1 MKEDKTI
8 RTLLT
13 EYKIYLYLTLTLLA
27 AAMLFLA
34 GCGTEPI
41 VSDIPATN
49 PPPVSPVASPT
60 QVTAASPTV
69 MPTATTPAVAVEP
82 AVIDKAPINVEK
94 ISDSTSPSQPRFEP
108 EIGEITFALDA
119 TETFQPV
126 EANILFTKGITEIH
140 AIFDYQYMSPQYTW
154 ERVWYLND
162 KEIAR
167 ISEPWA
173 SAESGTFDYFID
185 NGGAPL
191 PAGDWTLE
199 LYVKDKLRALGVFV
213 IEAEEPAE
221 SDPSLLV
228 FTKCNGDHHD
238 IYVANIDGSNE
249 QLIVNNGA
257 GPSWSPGGDAV
268 FFYGESGV
276 DRQVRDGLEY
286 IFDGVSN
293 GLAAV
298 STSPVPTTINQLNI
312 FQNLEWKQGTARWA
326 NVSPD
331 GSMIAYDAAPGGDY
345 RIYFLGTE
353 TNQQFR
359 YELIGEQGDWS
370 PDSQRVV
377 YRSGRN
383 GQTGL
388 WISNRDDSGHILLT
402 NHGTDAFPAWS
413 PDGQTIAFSR
423 EDSGN
428 VDIYTINIDGS
439 NLQRLTNTP
448 SHDTLP
454 AFTANGDIIFRT
466 ARTGHWAVWRMAPDG
481 SNPTE
486 IIADACVGHD
496 WAYSRMD
503 VWP

>member
-1 MKEDKTI
+1 MKKDKI
-8 RTLLT
+8 ILASAT
-13 EYKIYLYLTLTLLA
+13 ECKIYLYLTLISLA
-27 AAMLFLA
+27 AATLLLA
-34 GCGTEPI
+34 GCGSAPT
-41 VSDIPATN
+41 VSDTSAAELPL
-49 PPPVSPVASPT
+49 ASPPLEA
-60 QVTAASPTV
+60 AASPTII
-69 MPTATTPAVAVEP
+69 PTPTTPAVAVEP
-82 AVIDKAPINVEK
+82 VSLEK
-94 ISDSTSPSQPRFEP
+94 EPLEVKKVSDSPSAPEPIFEP
-108 EIGEITFALDA
+108 EIGEITFALD
-119 TETFQPV
+119 TTGTFQPV
-126 EANILFTKGITEIH
+126 EANILFTKGITEVH
-140 AIFDYQYMSPQYTW
+140 AVFDYQHMSPQSTW

-167 ISEPWA
+167 ISEPWT

-191 PAGDWTLE
+191 PAGDWLLE
-199 LYVKDKLRALGVFV
+199 LYVEGELRALGVFV
-213 IEAEEPAE
+213 IEAEEQAE
-221 SDPSLLV
+221 TDSSLLA

-238 IYVANIDGSNE
+238 LYVANIDGGNE

-257 GPSWSPGGDAV
+257 GPSWSPGGDAI

-276 DRQVRDGLEY
+276 DRQMRNGLEY

-293 GLAAV
+293 GLTAV
-298 STSPVPTTINQLNI
+298 STNPVPTTINQLNI

-345 RIYFLGTE
+345 RIYFLGTA

-359 YELIGEQGDWS
+359 YELLGEQGDWS

-388 WISNRDDSGHILLT
+388 WISNRDDSGHVLLT
-402 NHGTDAFPAWS
+402 NHGTDSFPAWS

-428 VDIYTINIDGS
+428 VDIYTINVDGS
-439 NLQRLTNTP
+439 NLQRLTSTP

-454 AFTANGDIIFRT
+454 TFTANGDIIFRT
-466 ARTGHWAVWRMAPDG
+466 ARTGRWAIWRMAADG

-486 IIADACVGHD
+486 IIADACVGHE

-503 VWP
+503 AWP

>member
-1 MKEDKTI
+1 MKKDKIILSSPTK
-8 RTLLT
+8 
-13 EYKIYLYLTLTLLA
+13 YKIYLHLSLLLPA
-27 AAMLFLA
+27 AAILLLA
-34 GCGTEPI
+34 GCGSTPAGANP
-41 VSDIPATN
+41 PATDL
-49 PPPVSPVASPT
+49 PLASPVASPALAD
-60 QVTAASPTV
+60 AASPTV
-69 MPTATTPAVAVEP
+69 IPTPTTAAVAVEP
-82 AVIDKAPINVEK
+82 VATEKDRLEVEK
-94 ISDSTSPSQPRFEP
+94 VSDSIRPSEPEFEP

-140 AIFDYQYMSPQYTW
+140 AIFDYQHMSPHSTW

-173 SAESGTFDYFID
+173 SAESGAFDYFID

-191 PAGDWTLE
+191 PAGDWLLE
-199 LYVKDKLRALGVFV
+199 LYVEDELQALGVFV
-213 IEAEEPAE
+213 IEAEEQAV
-221 SDPSLLV
+221 SDSSLLAY
-228 FTKCNGDHHD
+228 TKCNGDHHD
-238 IYVANIDGSNE
+238 IYVADIDGNNE
-249 QLIVNNGA
+249 RFIVNNGA
-257 GPSWSPGGDAV
+257 GPSWSPGGDAI
-268 FFYGESGV
+268 FFYGESGI

-298 STSPVPTTINQLNI
+298 STDPVPTTINQLNI
-312 FQNLEWKQGTARWA
+312 FQNLEWKQGSARWA

-353 TNQQFR
+353 SNQQFR
-359 YELIGEQGDWS
+359 YELLGEQADWS

-428 VDIYTINIDGS
+428 VDIYSVNIDGS
-439 NLQRLTNTP
+439 NLQRLTSTP

-454 AFTANGDIIFRT
+454 TFTANGDIIFRT
-466 ARTGHWAVWRMAPDG
+466 ARTGKWAIWRMATDG

-486 IIADACVGHD
+486 IVADACVGQE

-503 VWP
+503 AWP